1 MTGLTGPCL
10 PWVGEIW
17 MDHAQKTTTSQ
28 GSKRKNQHTVDTCS
42 ILTKEGA
49 ESSVKAPS
57 SGSQHQDER
66 KQATSPA
73 HCFLL
78 IYLVARRWRSEEVKV
93 RSDKEIKSQ
102 VK

>member
-1 MTGLTGPCL
+1 MTGLTGRVYHGWRDEDEPRAR
-10 PWVGEIW
+10 PRPPRK
-17 MDHAQKTTTSQ
+17 QK
-28 GSKRKNQHTVDTCS
+28 KRKQHTVETCS